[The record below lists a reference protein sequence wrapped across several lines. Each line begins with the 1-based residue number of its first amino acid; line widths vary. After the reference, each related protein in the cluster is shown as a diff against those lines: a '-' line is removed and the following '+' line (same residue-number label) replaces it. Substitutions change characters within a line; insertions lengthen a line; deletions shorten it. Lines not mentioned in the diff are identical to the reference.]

1 MRIKRKSYITPVQIL
16 AIVFFAMTVLF
27 ALIPSIFTQYD
38 PLENNLPEK
47 LQGISA
53 RHLLGTDEYGRDILS
68 RIIYGTGPSLLVG
81 LGTALISMIIG
92 VPLGLTAGYY
102 GGIIDTIIM
111 RIMDAFQSFPSIL
124 LAILMMTIFD
134 PSVESLIITISMV
147 SYPRFTRLVRGC
159 VLSLKK
165 MEYVESAKAS
175 GANDGYIMF
184 RSILPNCLGNII
196 AQFTLLMSTAILIE
210 AGLSFLGFGIQPPE
224 PAWGSMLSYAKK
236 YVAQSLSYIAG
247 PTIMIFCIVMSINT
261 LGDMLKKQLDPQK
274 RG

>member
-1 MRIKRKSYITPVQIL
+1 MRIKTKSGITLIQTI
-16 AIVFFAMTVLF
+16 AIAFFVMTVLF
-27 ALIPSIFTQYD
+27 AVMPSLFTQYD

-47 LQGISA
+47 LQGISVN
-53 RHLLGTDEYGRDILS
+53 HLLGTDEYGRDILS
-68 RIIYGTGPSLLVG
+68 RIIYGTRPSLLVG
-81 LGTALISMIIG
+81 LGTAMISMVIG
-92 VPLGLTAGYY
+92 VPLGLIAGYY
-102 GGIIDTIIM
+102 GGIIDMVIM

-124 LAILMMTIFD
+124 LAILLMTIFE

-165 MEYVESAKAS
+165 REYIEAAKAA
-175 GANDGYIMF
+175 GANAGYIMF
-184 RSILPNCLGNII
+184 RSILPNCLGNIT

-236 YVAQSLSYIAG
+236 YAAQSLTYIAG
-247 PTIMIFCIVMSINT
+247 PTMMIFCVVMSINT
-261 LGDMLKKQLDPQK
+261 LGDMLKNRLDPQK